1 MDEPVVREAGTVC
14 LVGTRTGSIPQPIQQ
29 SIRQCVQQS
38 HACAF
43 RTRAYV
49 NNHPI
54 FGRIFWLPPPAR
66 RRFASRTPATA
77 RQAPGTDPQ
86 MLHPSATSGA
96 AIRPSPQPPP
106 LVIMLIS
113 FSCVQ
118 PRGVCSPSV
127 AGLTQLMHRRLRCVV
142 GEEEQATLS
151 AIEKKKKKHNNLLS
165 PTQLLTSTI
174 DMPKQ
179 RSAIEES
186 SVELCWAVQ
195 ILLSVSTASQQDPSW
210 RQHPASSPRHRDS
223 AWFTIINEKN
233 TNVAPI
239 QYSALE
245 YRFCI
250 TICPI
255 NDSGIVRLSPTV
267 TINGVVRSIAYA
279 HATSDTSDTPALIC
293 SC

>member
-14 LVGTRTGSIPQPIQQ
+14 LVGTRPGSIPQPIQQ

-142 GEEEQATLS
+142 GEEEQAALS
-151 AIEKKKKKHNNLLS
+151 AIEKKNTIIIYFHLHNYSLQQLTCRSSGVPLKS
-165 PTQLLTSTI
+165 PVLN
-174 DMPKQ
+174 
-179 RSAIEES
+179 SAGPYKYY
-186 SVELCWAVQ
+186 
-195 ILLSVSTASQQDPSW
+195 SQ
-210 RQHPASSPRHRDS
+210 SPRHPNR
-223 AWFTIINEKN
+223 TPHGVN
-233 TNVAPI
+233 TRPRHHV
-239 QYSALE
+239 
-245 YRFCI
+245 
-250 TICPI
+250 
-255 NDSGIVRLSPTV
+255 IVIPRGSQ
-267 TINGVVRSIAYA
+267 S
-279 HATSDTSDTPALIC
+279 
-293 SC
+293 